1 MRISRL
7 QLRDVKR
14 YRDLQ
19 IDLAPG
25 LTIIRGPNESGKSTI
40 ARAVE
45 LGLTGSPV
53 DGEAGAAGLAG
64 LRSWDAEPTARPTV
78 VLDFTLD
85 GTEPGV
91 AARSGSIEKTF
102 GPDGSATLTI
112 DDRTV
117 TDPAE
122 VQAELA
128 DLTGVPTAAFF
139 RSTAFVGHGELE
151 DLDRD
156 EATLRERLAASIS
169 AADRSTTAAIGEL
182 RRVLADLNA
191 RGERDPGRLR
201 IAEEAVSRS
210 EAAADAGEAALAR
223 LVADRQAL
231 ARAEDASRAAA
242 GTLDDRRALL
252 DQARG
257 AEQMVTE
264 HAAATERQA
273 RYAEAVSAA
282 AELARLHD
290 SHPSPNPLPVVRQTV
305 DRLRTLDTKM
315 VELRALLSG
324 EVKVDYE
331 LTTPRTTWR
340 PIAIAAL
347 VTVLVGIGLAVA
359 GQVVAGQVVDGQ
371 VVAGMSVLT
380 LVGLGAGVLGLVLGL
395 LAYRGRK
402 AAQDFRKQKELAE
415 NEVERRLRGRSQM
428 EAELR
433 QAEED
438 SAAQLQGLGL
448 PDLAAAE
455 ELLRREEEHV
465 AAIDQLD
472 ARLEGLVGREP
483 VESLAPSRDAAAREA
498 AETTA
503 KLADLPAEVR
513 ELGARERFEA
523 DVKTAQAALDGAR
536 VAEAQARAQVEANP
550 VDAERVAGETERLA
564 VWREQLASLQRRARV
579 YQTTLDGLERATTS
593 TLARATRYL
602 EKRMAGAIARI
613 TDGRYRRVRIDDATL
628 AISVVAPEKGDWVDV
643 RELSDGTLGQV
654 YLAARLGLVRYATGA
669 GRPPLVLDDPFVS
682 FDDEHAARAFGLL
695 RELTL
700 DHQVI
705 YLTATDRY
713 DPAADAVVELPGPT
727 AVDLAL
733 DGASLPASA

>member
-1 MRISRL
+1 MRITRL

-25 LTIIRGPNESGKSTI
+25 VTIIRGPNESGKSTI

-45 LGLTGSPV
+45 LGLTGSPADA
-53 DGEAGAAGLAG
+53 DGGAAGLAG
-64 LRSWDAEPTARPTV
+64 LRSWDADPTARPTV

-85 GTEPGV
+85 GAEPGV
-91 AARSGSIEKTF
+91 AARAGSIEKAF

-122 VQAELA
+122 VDAELA

-139 RSTAFVGHGELE
+139 RTTALVRHGELE

-156 EATLRERLAASIS
+156 ETALHERLAASIS
-169 AADRSTTAAIGEL
+169 AADRSTTAAIDEL

-223 LVADRQAL
+223 LVADREAL
-231 ARAEDASRAAA
+231 ARAEDASQAA
-242 GTLDDRRALL
+242 GGSLDDRRALL

-257 AEQMVTE
+257 AEQMVIE
-264 HAAATERQA
+264 HAAATERHA
-273 RYAEAVSAA
+273 RYAEAVTAA

-305 DRLRTLDTKM
+305 ARLRVLDTRM

-324 EVKVDYE
+324 EVKVEYE
-331 LTTPRTTWR
+331 LTAPPTTWR
-340 PIAIAAL
+340 PIAVAAL
-347 VTVLVGIGLAVA
+347 VTVLVAIGLAA
-359 GQVVAGQVVDGQ
+359 AGQ

-395 LAYRGRK
+395 VAYRGRR

-438 SAAQLQGLGL
+438 NAAQLQGLGL

-498 AETTA
+498 AETAA

-513 ELGARERFEA
+513 EVGARERFEA
-523 DVKTAQAALDGAR
+523 EVTSAQAILDEAR

-550 VDAERVAGETERLA
+550 VDAEQVAGEAERLA
-564 VWREQLASLQRRARV
+564 VWREQLATLQHRARV
-579 YQTTLDGLERATTS
+579 YEAALSGLERATAS
-593 TLARATRYL
+593 TMARATRYL
-602 EKRMAGAIARI
+602 EKRMTGAIARI
-613 TDGRYRRVRIDDATL
+613 TDGRYRRVRVDDETL

-654 YLAARLGLVRYATGA
+654 YLAARLGLVRYATGT
-669 GRPPLVLDDPFVS
+669 GRPPLVLDDPFAS

-705 YLTATDRY
+705 YLTVTDRY

-727 AVDLAL
+727 AVDLAE
-733 DGASLPASA
+733 DGAPAPA